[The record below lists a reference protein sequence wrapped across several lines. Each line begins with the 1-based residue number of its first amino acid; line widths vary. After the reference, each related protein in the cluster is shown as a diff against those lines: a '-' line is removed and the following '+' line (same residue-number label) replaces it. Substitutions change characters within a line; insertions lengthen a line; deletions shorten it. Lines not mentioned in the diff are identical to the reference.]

1 MFALNGRGMYEYDKY
16 NESHAEGVISYNQ
29 KSLLKHE

>member
-16 NESHAEGVISYNQ
+16 NESHTEGVISYNQ
-29 KSLLKHE
+29 TSLLIYE